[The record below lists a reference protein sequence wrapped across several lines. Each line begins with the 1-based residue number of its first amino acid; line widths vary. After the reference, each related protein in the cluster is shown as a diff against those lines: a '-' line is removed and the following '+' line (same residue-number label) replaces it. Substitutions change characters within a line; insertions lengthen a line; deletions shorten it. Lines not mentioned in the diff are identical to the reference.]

1 MEEPVRRGVTAL
13 EILLLVKLAYT
24 AFMAVLIPVY
34 LHRYGP
40 TNFLYF
46 CDLALLFTLAGLW
59 LENPLL
65 ISMCA
70 VGLLLPQALWVG
82 DFIAN
87 LFGRRTTGLTDYM
100 FDNER
105 SLFLRGLSLFHG
117 WLPFLLVYLV
127 WRMGYDS
134 RGFLAWTAVSCIVL
148 PICYLWMPKAQP
160 DPGLMPV
167 NINLVWGFDDRKPQT
182 WMSPNA
188 WFALLFFGLPVAV
201 YWPTHFL
208 LQRFAPAAP

>member
-1 MEEPVRRGVTAL
+1 VTAL
-13 EILLLVKLAYT
+13 ETLLAIKLLYT

-34 LHRYGP
+34 LYRYGW

-70 VGLLLPQALWVG
+70 VGLLLPQALWVV
-82 DFIAN
+82 DYIFN
-87 LFGRRTTGLTDYM
+87 LFGLKTTGLTNYM
-100 FDNER
+100 LESHR

-117 WLPFLLVYLV
+117 WLPFLLLYLV
-127 WRMGYDS
+127 WEMGYDS
-134 RGFLAWTAVSCIVL
+134 RGFIAWTIVSCIVL
-148 PICYLWMPKAQP
+148 PICYVFMPPAQP
-160 DPGLMPV
+160 DPGMTPV
-167 NINLVWGFDDRKPQT
+167 NINLVWGFDDRRAQT

-201 YWPTHFL
+201 YWPTHLL
-208 LQRFAPAAP
+208 LQALFRPAG

>member
-1 MEEPVRRGVTAL
+1 LQT
-13 EILLLVKLAYT
+13 LLAIKLLYT

-34 LHRYGP
+34 LYRYGP

-70 VGLLLPQALWVG
+70 VGLLVPQTLWVV
-82 DFIAN
+82 DFFVRLLGLPAS
-87 LFGRRTTGLTDYM
+87 GLTDYM
-100 FDNER
+100 FDSSR

-127 WRMGYDS
+127 WEMGYDS
-134 RGFLAWTAVSCIVL
+134 RAFIAWTMVSSIVL
-148 PICYLWMPKAQP
+148 PICYFLMPPAQP
-160 DPGLMPV
+160 DPGLTPV
-167 NINLVWGFDDRKPQT
+167 NINLVWGFDDRKPQS
-182 WMSPNA
+182 WMSPHA
-188 WFALLFFGLPVAV
+188 WFALLFFGLPLAV
-201 YWPTHFL
+201 YWPTHLL
-208 LQRFAPAAP
+208 LQHSFRPAG

>member
-1 MEEPVRRGVTAL
+1 VTAVDT
-13 EILLLVKLAYT
+13 LLAIKLLYT

-34 LHRYGP
+34 LRQYGP

-59 LENPLL
+59 LDNPLL

-70 VGLLLPQALWVG
+70 VGLLLPQTLWVI
-82 DFIAN
+82 DFIFN
-87 LFGRRTTGLTDYM
+87 LFGLHTTGLTDYM
-100 FDNER
+100 FDRKR
-105 SLFLRGLSLFHG
+105 SRFLRGLSLFHG

-127 WRMGYDS
+127 WEMGYDS
-134 RGFLAWTAVSCIVL
+134 RAFVAWTIVSCIVL
-148 PICYLWMPKAQP
+148 PVCYFFMPPAQP
-160 DPGLMPV
+160 DAGLTPV

-182 WMSPNA
+182 WMPANA

-201 YWPTHFL
+201 YWPTHL
-208 LQRFAPAAP
+208 MLQYLFRAAG